1 MIHPVSNAAP
11 PPVQVQPSAA
21 PKAPASAK
29 SQPASADTVSIS
41 NLAKAALQESLET
54 SVQTNKEAAG
64 GDFQAKRLLAH
75 EAAAKA
81 E

>member
-1 MIHPVSNAAP
+1 MIHPVSNSAP
-11 PPVQVQPSAA
+11 PAVQLQPAAA

-29 SQPASADTVSIS
+29 SQPASTDTVQIS
-41 NLAKAALQESLET
+41 NLAKAALQEALET
-54 SVQTNKEAAG
+54 TVQTNKEAAG

-81 E
+81 Q